1 MGINLL
7 LQVVWYWSK
16 ADCLFFN
23 VFLFSYRSTLK
34 HVLWIVIFLPLF
46 FVNFHIVVVVTSFI
60 FNICLYIHIY
70 QVKVEFIWFNYT
82 SFLNLCCSGSKI
94 FSTFIGFLK
103 SKDASDGTEQALLN
117 ELSALNDYIK
127 TNVRFHLLFSV
138 INCICS

>member
-34 HVLWIVIFLPLF
+34 HVLWIVIFWPLF

-82 SFLNLCCSGSKI
+82 SFLNLDVVAQRSSPHLLV
-94 FSTFIGFLK
+94 FLK
-103 SKDASDGTEQALLN
+103 AKMQVMGQNRHYSMS
-117 ELSALNDYIK
+117 
-127 TNVRFHLLFSV
+127 
-138 INCICS
+138 